1 MPNRWL
7 CARHALPWPQCVRHS
22 FVHVC
27 LCCGNANDLFVCV
40 RFPFRFR
47 PGPKHFLKEVL
58 INIPRYFHRRERVVI
73 IIVNGSR
80 RKEEALK
87 ELAKYNKQL
96 LQYAIPKLAREL
108 EKKQISQTS
117 ALL

>member
-1 MPNRWL
+1 
-7 CARHALPWPQCVRHS
+7 
-22 FVHVC
+22 
-27 LCCGNANDLFVCV
+27 
-40 RFPFRFR
+40 
-47 PGPKHFLKEVL
+47 
-58 INIPRYFHRRERVVI
+58 
-73 IIVNGSR
+73 VNGSR